1 LPSFGDGGRIAGEGG
16 VNNMTDS
23 SQIFEVAKAAFLEIN
38 SPSTV
43 ISVEKLADGIA
54 NAVVKAL
61 EEYDSQSRRPYQ
73 NR

>member
-1 LPSFGDGGRIAGEGG
+1 
-16 VNNMTDS
+16 MTDS